1 MHVGDI
7 GNGEYGRYL
16 VCMREYALGGV
27 NMEVSEC
34 ICVNMC
40 LVMVY
45 MCEYVLGDANMRLVS

>member
-45 MCEYVLGDANMRLVS
+45 MCEYVLGDGGYV